1 LPAIVVHRRSLSPIA
16 FWRLDRREPAEPRV
30 PAESAQT
37 NAFAFISACIS

>member
-1 LPAIVVHRRSLSPIA
+1 LSPIA

-30 PAESAQT
+30 PAESVQT